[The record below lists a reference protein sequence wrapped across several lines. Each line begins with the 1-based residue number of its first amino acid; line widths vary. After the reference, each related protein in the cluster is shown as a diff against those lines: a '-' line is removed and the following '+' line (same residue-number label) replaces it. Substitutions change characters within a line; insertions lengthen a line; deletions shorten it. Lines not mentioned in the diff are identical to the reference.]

1 MTHVGRFITMEGL
14 DGCGKSTQLERLAAA
29 LRQRGHDVLVT
40 REPGGTPL
48 GEGVRGLLTSAVSD
62 GIVPTAELMLI
73 VGARAQHVAQ
83 VIRPALAEGKVVISD
98 RYTDSSV
105 AFQGYGRGLDL
116 GLIEKVNLAATEGLR
131 PDLTILLDLE
141 PEAAQA
147 RMSARPVGG
156 LLGALDVEKL
166 DFHARVRRGYLELAA
181 AEADRV
187 RVVQATGTSD
197 ETHAAVMQVVLPLI
211 EKEAGGRRQ

>member
-1 MTHVGRFITMEGL
+1 MEGL

-181 AEADRV
+181 AEADRI
-187 RVVQATGTSD
+187 RVVQAAGSSD

>member
-98 RYTDSSV
+98 RYTDSSG

>member
-1 MTHVGRFITMEGL
+1 MTRVGLFITMEGL

-29 LRQRGHDVLVT
+29 LAERGHDVMVT

-187 RVVQATGTSD
+187 LVVQAAGSSD
-197 ETHAAVMQVVLPLI
+197 ETHAAVMQVVLPLLKSD
-211 EKEAGGRRQ
+211 E